1 MSANLSLELIKCLI
15 NQQGVDVNVRGL
27 NGKTP
32 LHYAVEINEL
42 SMVALL
48 LNRKNINPLITD
60 DNGKSALDCAREE
73 ILQALI
79 NHKYGSE
86 EDSLLHLAAML
97 NEANAVRFLLN
108 KGVNVNEQNALLH
121 TPLHLAAGAGH
132 EGIVEILIR
141 EGNADK
147 DVLDV
152 RNHAAMHY
160 AVNNKKLEVVK
171 LLSNL
176 GANVNIAGSGRN
188 AMKLSSLHVAI
199 SSSNYDEK
207 DLCLDIVRCLIN
219 APNAGVNL
227 QDYENRTP
235 LHYAERL
242 KTVEVL
248 LTREDIDPLI
258 KDDNGKTPF
267 CYAREGN
274 KQDIVEVLVSSKY
287 GEDKNSLLHLAAKKG
302 YEEFLEAILK
312 EGVEVDILNNKG
324 ESAIYLAAIN
334 RHFNI
339 VKLLLKKRADAT
351 DVFQYAITTNNVKLI
366 KLLSKEKDIV
376 LFGKNDNFPTFHLLS
391 NKYFEERKIAD
402 KKIKK
407 YINIICV
414 SITICAIA
422 IVGIYPNIIAAVM
435 VGIVAL
441 IAAIMMSNLTQKYLE
456 EAFEKKMF
464 TELESEKTSESVSP
478 NLSDV
483 EISSSDGEELAI

>member
-1 MSANLSLELIKCLI
+1 M
-15 NQQGVDVNVRGL
+15 Q
-27 NGKTP
+27 
-32 LHYAVEINEL
+32 
-42 SMVALL
+42 
-48 LNRKNINPLITD
+48 
-60 DNGKSALDCAREE
+60 
-73 ILQALI
+73 
-79 NHKYGSE
+79 
-86 EDSLLHLAAML
+86 
-97 NEANAVRFLLN
+97 
-108 KGVNVNEQNALLH
+108 
-121 TPLHLAAGAGH
+121 
-132 EGIVEILIR
+132 
-141 EGNADK
+141 
-147 DVLDV
+147 
-152 RNHAAMHY
+152 
-160 AVNNKKLEVVK
+160 
-171 LLSNL
+171 
-176 GANVNIAGSGRN
+176 
-188 AMKLSSLHVAI
+188 LSSLHVAI
-199 SSSNYDEK
+199 SSSNYDER

-227 QDYENRTP
+227 QDYENKTP

-242 KTVEVL
+242 KTIEVL

-274 KQDIVEVLVSSKY
+274 KQDIVEVLVSNKY

-351 DVFQYAITTNNVKLI
+351 DVFEYAITTNNVKLI
-366 KLLSKEKDIV
+366 KLLNKEKDIV

-407 YINIICV
+407 YSSIICI
-414 SITICAIA
+414 SITVCAIA
-422 IVGIYPNIIAAVM
+422 IVGIYPNIIAVVM

-441 IAAIMMSNLTQKYLE
+441 IAAIAMNNLIQKYIE
-456 EAFEKKMF
+456 EALEKKMF
-464 TELESEKTSESVSP
+464 TELESEKTSSP

-483 EISSSDGEELAI
+483 EVSSNDGEELAI

>member
-60 DNGKSALDCAREE
+60 DDGKSALSCAREE

-79 NHKYGSE
+79 NNKYGSE

-132 EGIVEILIR
+132 EQIVEILIR

-147 DVLDV
+147 DVLDA
-152 RNHAAMHY
+152 RNHAAIHY
-160 AVNNKKLEVVK
+160 AVNNKKLGVVK

-176 GANVNIAGSGRN
+176 GANVNVVGSGRN

-199 SSSNYDEK
+199 SSSNYDER

-219 APNAGVNL
+219 VPNAGVNL
-227 QDYENRTP
+227 QDYENKTP

-242 KTVEVL
+242 KTIEVL
-248 LTREDIDPLI
+248 LTREDIDPLV
-258 KDDNGKTPF
+258 KDDSGKTPF
-267 CYAREGN
+267 DYAKPEIKKTLMSN
-274 KQDIVEVLVSSKY
+274 KY
-287 GEDKNSLLHLAAKKG
+287 GSEKNSLLHLAAQMG
-302 YEEFLEAILK
+302 EIELVESILK
-312 EGVEVDILNNKG
+312 EEIDIDISNNKG
-324 ESAIYLAAIN
+324 LSPIYLAAEKG
-334 RHFNI
+334 HLHV
-339 VKLLLKKRADAT
+339 VKLLLKKGANYT
-351 DVFQYAITTNNVKLI
+351 PVLHLAIKSNNLELLKTLFKEKSI
-366 KLLSKEKDIV
+366 KLPDEIGRSVPIYYRCIEHRDAKV
-376 LFGKNDNFPTFHLLS
+376 R
-391 NKYFEERKIAD
+391 KY
-402 KKIKK
+402 
-407 YINIICV
+407 NSVICV
-414 SITICAIA
+414 FTSVSAVAMAAYIGLTATTISNAIIFATITGIFALAVAI
-422 IVGIYPNIIAAVM
+422 IVSE
-435 VGIVAL
+435 
-441 IAAIMMSNLTQKYLE
+441 MSKRYIEKEFQ
-456 EAFEKKMF
+456 KKMF
-464 TELESEKTSESVSP
+464 MEMEECSSTV
-478 NLSDV
+478 NDV
-483 EISSSDGEELAI
+483 EIEPIMSRCRQ

>member
-60 DNGKSALDCAREE
+60 DDGKSALDCAREE

-121 TPLHLAAGAGH
+121 TPLHLASGAGH
-132 EGIVEILIR
+132 EEIVEILIR

-219 APNAGVNL
+219 VPNAGVNL
-227 QDYENRTP
+227 QDYENKTP

-267 CYAREGN
+267 CYAKEE
-274 KQDIVEVLVSSKY
+274 KKSEIVKALISNRY
-287 GEDKNSLLHLAAKKG
+287 GVEKNSLLHLAAKKG
-302 YEEFLEAILK
+302 YEEFLEAILE

-324 ESAIYLAAIN
+324 ESVIYLAAIN

-339 VKLLLKKRADAT
+339 VKLLLKKGADAT

-407 YINIICV
+407 YSSIICV
-414 SITICAIA
+414 SITVCAIA
-422 IVGIYPNIIAAVM
+422 IVGIYPNIIAVVM

-441 IAAIMMSNLTQKYLE
+441 IAAIAMSNLIQKYIE
-456 EAFEKKMF
+456 EALEKKC
-464 TELESEKTSESVSP
+464 LL
-478 NLSDV
+478 NLKV
-483 EISSSDGEELAI
+483 RKQVVLI

>member
-1 MSANLSLELIKCLI
+1 M
-15 NQQGVDVNVRGL
+15 QQ
-27 NGKTP
+27 
-32 LHYAVEINEL
+32 
-42 SMVALL
+42 S
-48 LNRKNINPLITD
+48 
-60 DNGKSALDCAREE
+60 
-73 ILQALI
+73 Q
-79 NHKYGSE
+79 YGSE
-86 EDSLLHLAAML
+86 KDSLLHLAAML
-97 NEANAVRFLLN
+97 NEANAVRFLLD

-132 EGIVEILIR
+132 EEIVEILIR

-152 RNHAAMHY
+152 RNHAAIHY
-160 AVNNKKLEVVK
+160 AVNNKRIGVVK
-171 LLSNL
+171 KLVDLD
-176 GANVNIAGSGRN
+176 ANVNRTGSGGN
-188 AMKLSSLHVAI
+188 STKLSPLHNAVSI
-199 SSSNYDEK
+199 SNYDER

-219 APNAGVNL
+219 ASNSKVNL
-227 QDYENRTP
+227 QDYENKTP
-235 LHYAERL
+235 LHYADKF
-242 KTVEVL
+242 KTIEIL
-248 LTREDIDPLI
+248 LTRKDIDPLI
-258 KDDNGKTPF
+258 RDDNGKTPF

-274 KQDIVEVLVSSKY
+274 KQDIVEVLVSNKY

-302 YEEFLEAILK
+302 YEEFLEAILE

-351 DVFQYAITTNNVKLI
+351 DVFEYAITTNNIKLI

-407 YINIICV
+407 YINIVCV
-414 SITICAIA
+414 SITVCAIA

-441 IAAIMMSNLTQKYLE
+441 IAAIIMSNLIQKYIE
-456 EAFEKKMF
+456 EALEKKMF
-464 TELESEKTSESVSP
+464 TELESEKTSESISP

-483 EISSSDGEELAI
+483 EISSNDGEELVI

>member
-60 DNGKSALDCAREE
+60 DDGKSALSCAREE

-79 NHKYGSE
+79 NHKYGLE
-86 EDSLLHLAAML
+86 KDSLLHLAAML

-188 AMKLSSLHVAI
+188 AMKLSPLHVAI
-199 SSSNYDEK
+199 SGSNYDER

-219 APNAGVNL
+219 VPNAGVNL
-227 QDYENRTP
+227 QDYENKTP

-267 CYAREGN
+267 CYAKEEN
-274 KQDIVEVLVSSKY
+274 KSEIVKALISNRY
-287 GEDKNSLLHLAAKKG
+287 GVEKNNLLHLAAKKG
-302 YEEFLEAILK
+302 YGEILGAILK
-312 EGVEVDILNNKG
+312 EGVEVDVLNDQG
-324 ESAIYLAAIN
+324 ESAVYLAAIN

-351 DVFQYAITTNNVKLI
+351 DVFEYAITTNNVKLV
-366 KLLSKEKDIV
+366 KLLNKEKDIV

-407 YINIICV
+407 CINIICV
-414 SITICAIA
+414 SITVCAIA

-441 IAAIMMSNLTQKYLE
+441 IAAIIMSNLIQKYIE
-456 EAFEKKMF
+456 EALEKKMF
-464 TELESEKTSESVSP
+464 IELESEKTSSP

-483 EISSSDGEELAI
+483 EISSNDGEELAI

>member
-1 MSANLSLELIKCLI
+1 MSAHLSLELIKCLI
-15 NQQGVDVNVRGL
+15 NQPGVDVNVRGL

-48 LNRKNINPLITD
+48 LNRKNINPLIAD
-60 DNGKSALDCAREE
+60 DDGKSALSCAREE
-73 ILQALI
+73 VLQALI

-86 EDSLLHLAAML
+86 GDSLLHLAAML

-132 EGIVEILIR
+132 EEIVEILIR

-152 RNHAAMHY
+152 RNHAAIHY

-176 GANVNIAGSGRN
+176 GADVNIAGSGRN

-199 SSSNYDEK
+199 SSSNYDER

-219 APNAGVNL
+219 VPNAGVNL
-227 QDYENRTP
+227 QDYENKTP

-267 CYAREGN
+267 CYAKEEN
-274 KQDIVEVLVSSKY
+274 KSEIVKALISNRY
-287 GEDKNSLLHLAAKKG
+287 GVEKNNLLHLAAKKG
-302 YEEFLEAILK
+302 YGELLGEILEEGI
-312 EGVEVDILNNKG
+312 EVDAINENG
-324 ESAIYLAAIN
+324 ESAIYLAAKN
-334 RHFNI
+334 RNLKI
-339 VKLLLKKRADAT
+339 VKSLLKKGADAT
-351 DVFQYAITTNNVKLI
+351 DVFQYAITTNNAKLI
-366 KLLSKEKDIV
+366 KLLSKEKEIV
-376 LFGKNDNFPTFHLLS
+376 LFGRQKNFPTFHLLS

-407 YINIICV
+407 YINIVCV
-414 SITICAIA
+414 SITVCAIV

-441 IAAIMMSNLTQKYLE
+441 IAAIMMSNLIQKYIE
-456 EAFEKKMF
+456 EALEKKMF
-464 TELESEKTSESVSP
+464 TELESEKTSSP

-483 EISSSDGEELAI
+483 I

>member
-15 NQQGVDVNVRGL
+15 NQPGVDVNVRGL

-32 LHYAVEINEL
+32 LHYAVEINEFG
-42 SMVALL
+42 MVALL

-60 DNGKSALDCAREE
+60 DDGKSALSCAREE

-97 NEANAVRFLLN
+97 NEANAVRFLLD

-121 TPLHLAAGAGH
+121 TALHLAAGAGN
-132 EGIVEILIR
+132 EEIVEILIR

-147 DVLDV
+147 DILDA
-152 RNHAAMHY
+152 RNHAAIHY
-160 AVNNKKLEVVK
+160 AVNNKKIGVVK
-171 LLSNL
+171 KLVDLD
-176 GANVNIAGSGRN
+176 ANVNRTGSGEN
-188 AMKLSSLHVAI
+188 ATKLSPLHNAV
-199 SSSNYDEK
+199 SVSNYDER
-207 DLCLDIVRCLIN
+207 DLCLDIVRCLTN
-219 APNAGVNL
+219 APNSKVNL
-227 QDYENRTP
+227 QDYENKTP

-242 KTVEVL
+242 KTIEVL

-258 KDDNGKTPF
+258 RDDKGKTPF
-267 CYAREGN
+267 CYARERN
-274 KQDIVEVLVSSKY
+274 KQDIVEILMSSKY

-302 YEEFLEAILK
+302 YEEFLEEILE

-441 IAAIMMSNLTQKYLE
+441 TAAIMMSNLTQKYLE
-456 EAFEKKMF
+456 EALEKKMF
-464 TELESEKTSESVSP
+464 TELESEKTSSP

>member
-1 MSANLSLELIKCLI
+1 MSALELIKCLI
-15 NQQGVDVNVRGL
+15 NQPGVDVNVRGS

-60 DNGKSALDCAREE
+60 DDGKSALDCAREE

-79 NHKYGSE
+79 NNKYGSE

-132 EGIVEILIR
+132 EEIVEILIR

-147 DVLDV
+147 DVLDT
-152 RNHAAMHY
+152 RNHAAIHY

-176 GANVNIAGSGRN
+176 GANVNVAGSGRN

-199 SSSNYDEK
+199 SSSNYDER

-227 QDYENRTP
+227 QDYENKTP

-267 CYAREGN
+267 CCAKEANRL
-274 KQDIVEVLVSSKY
+274 DIVKILVSNRY
-287 GEDKNSLLHLAAKKG
+287 GTDKNSLLHLAARKG
-302 YEEFLEAILK
+302 YADLIDSILG
-312 EGVEVDILNNKG
+312 EGVEIDVVD
-324 ESAIYLAAIN
+324 ESGKTGIYVAAKQG
-334 RHFNI
+334 HFSV
-339 VKLLLKKRADAT
+339 VKLLLKRGADAT
-351 DVFQYAITTNNVKLI
+351 DVFQYAIITNNAKLI
-366 KLLSKEKDIV
+366 KLLSKEKEIV
-376 LFGKNDNFPTFHLLS
+376 LFGRQKNFPTFHVLS
-391 NKYFEERKIAD
+391 NKYLEERKIAD

-407 YINIICV
+407 YNSIICI
-414 SITICAIA
+414 SITVCAIA

-441 IAAIMMSNLTQKYLE
+441 IAAITMSNLTQKYME
-456 EAFEKKMF
+456 EALEKKMF
-464 TELESEKTSESVSP
+464 TELESEKTSECSSVF
-478 NLSDV
+478 SDV
-483 EISSSDGEELAI
+483 EISSNDNEELAI

>member
-15 NQQGVDVNVRGL
+15 NQPGVDVNVRGL

-60 DNGKSALDCAREE
+60 DDGKSALDCAREE

-199 SSSNYDEK
+199 SSSNYDERN
-207 DLCLDIVRCLIN
+207 LCLDIVRCLIN
-219 APNAGVNL
+219 APNSGVNL
-227 QDYENRTP
+227 QDYENKTP

-242 KTVEVL
+242 KTIEVL

-267 CYAREGN
+267 CYAKEEN
-274 KQDIVEVLVSSKY
+274 KSEIVKALINNRY
-287 GEDKNSLLHLAAKKG
+287 GVEKNNLLHLAAKKG
-302 YEEFLEAILK
+302 YRELLGEILEEEI
-312 EGVEVDILNNKG
+312 EVDAVNENG
-324 ESAIYLAAIN
+324 ESEIYLAAKN
-334 RHFNI
+334 RNLKI
-339 VKLLLKKRADAT
+339 VKSLLKKGADAT

-366 KLLSKEKDIV
+366 KLLNKEKDIV

-402 KKIKK
+402 KKIRR
-407 YINIICV
+407 YSNVAYAI
-414 SITICAIA
+414 STICAVVLA
-422 IVGIYPNIIAAVM
+422 VTYPKIVFALVL
-435 VGIVAL
+435 GIVA
-441 IAAIMMSNLTQKYLE
+441 
-456 EAFEKKMF
+456 F
-464 TELESEKTSESVSP
+464 TEAIAINRLTKVYIEEEFQKQCRL
-478 NLSDV
+478 NLKV
-483 EISSSDGEELAI
+483 RKQVRA